1 MQSPSRTDKRNRKKQ
16 KMIKGSKN
24 FRLLRAEISFLELL
38 HQAKPRQNRPRR
50 NLRFLR
56 QARRHGDNGSVP
68 FSQLVLRSQ
77 SRRFWVMRQSSGLP
91 NRRYRLL
98 RRRLLPK
105 ITTLRIMTG
114 CHFQE
119 VLERLLHR
127 PYAPRLN
134 HRPSGNRGRWRLF
147 TKPQAA
153 KDCLRIK
160 NPRRCLPLVLY
171 LLPREGLF
179 QLWHPPAR
187 HLESQPHPLSLQ
199 AAASIGPV
207 TLSNA

>member
-1 MQSPSRTDKRNRKKQ
+1 V
-16 KMIKGSKN
+16 
-24 FRLLRAEISFLELL
+24 L
-38 HQAKPRQNRPRR
+38 
-50 NLRFLR
+50 
-56 QARRHGDNGSVP
+56 

-77 SRRFWVMRQSSGLP
+77 SRRFWVIQQSSGLP
-91 NRRYRLL
+91 NRRYRLPK
-98 RRRLLPK
+98 RRLLPK

-127 PYAPRLN
+127 PYAPHLN
-134 HRPSGNRGRWRLF
+134 HRPSETRGKWRLF

-160 NPRRCLPLVLY
+160 NPRWWLLLVLY
-171 LLPREGLF
+171 LLLREESF

-187 HLESQPHPLSLQ
+187 HLEGPPHPPLPR

-207 TLSNA
+207 ILSNA